1 MEKEELKRRCIE
13 AIERRKE
20 EIIRLGESIYR
31 TPELGYKEFETTKR
45 MEEAFV
51 SLELKTVSPIAY
63 TGCKASAGGRRK
75 PVVAVMGE
83 LDSVVCPEHKDS
95 AANGNMHACGH
106 HVQLANLFGCA
117 AGLTESG
124 VIDELSGTV
133 DFVAIPAE
141 ECVDLDYRDRLIK
154 EGKIQF
160 YGGKQEYLLR
170 GGMDHVDMI
179 LQCHMMEVEGGRKCC
194 TVDTDTNGF
203 MSKSVKFIGRSA
215 HAGIAPHEGIN
226 ALNMAQLALNNI
238 NALRETFREEDK
250 VRVSAIITS
259 GGDLVN
265 VVPSVTMMQVMVRAA
280 SVEAMEDAGRKV
292 DRALKA
298 GALAVGGKVEI
309 HGQIG
314 YLPLSTDS
322 ALSDLYRENMVLY
335 GGADEDSFM
344 EHYETAGSTDL
355 GDMCQLVP
363 CMHVWASG
371 ISGGLHSKDF
381 KIEDYERAYVLPAKM
396 LALTVI
402 DLLYGD
408 AGKAKEI
415 MGAYR
420 PKFTKE
426 TYIKY
431 MKEHSVVELF
441 DGSAI

>member
-1 MEKEELKRRCIE
+1 
-13 AIERRKE
+13 
-20 EIIRLGESIYR
+20 
-31 TPELGYKEFETTKR
+31 
-45 MEEAFV
+45 
-51 SLELKTVSPIAY
+51 
-63 TGCKASAGGRRK
+63 
-75 PVVAVMGE
+75 
-83 LDSVVCPEHKDS
+83 
-95 AANGNMHACGH
+95 MHACGH
-106 HVQLANLFGCA
+106 HVQLANLYGCA

-124 VIDELSGTV
+124 ILEELCGTV
-133 DFVAIPAE
+133 EFIAIPAE
-141 ECVDLDYRDRLIK
+141 ECVDLDYRDKLIE

-170 GGMDHVDMI
+170 GGMDNVDMI

-203 MSKSVKFIGRSA
+203 MSKGVKFIGRSA
-215 HAGIAPHEGIN
+215 HAGIAPHEGIK

-265 VVPSVTMMQVMVRAA
+265 VVPSVATMQIMVRAA
-280 SVEAMEDAGRKV
+280 SVDAMEDASPKV
-292 DRALKA
+292 GRALKA

-309 HGQIG
+309 RDQIG
-314 YLPLSTDS
+314 YMPLSTDS
-322 ALSDLYRENMVLY
+322 ALSGLYRENMVAY
-335 GGADEDSFM
+335 GGADEDSFV

-355 GDMCQLVP
+355 GDMCQLMP
-363 CMHVWASG
+363 CMHIWASG

-381 KIEDYERAYVLPAKM
+381 KIEDYDRAYVLPAKM

-415 MGAYR
+415 MEAYR
-420 PKFTKE
+420 PMFTRE
-426 TYIKY
+426 TYLKY